1 MFFKKFNLCI
11 FSMDRFGRPQV
22 ARRSR
27 PFLRR
32 GGGCGPI
39 RGRGGYRPYGNI
51 GVGRAFYGG
60 IGRGRYDQR
69 LDGPQEYGPQENGP
83 QADGPEEDGPQED
96 GQPPTD
102 SSSNF
107 LNIIIIVIIIM

>member
-1 MFFKKFNLCI
+1 
-11 FSMDRFGRPQV
+11 MDRFDRPQV

-39 RGRGGYRPYGNI
+39 RDRGGYRPYGNI

-69 LDGPQEYGPQENGP
+69 LDGPQENGP
-83 QADGPEEDGPQED
+83 QADGPEED

>member
-1 MFFKKFNLCI
+1 MCFLKSLICV
-11 FSMDRFGRPQV
+11 SLLMDRFGRPQM

-69 LDGPQEYGPQENGP
+69 LDAQKENGP
-83 QADGPEEDGPQED
+83 QANGPEEDGPQED
-96 GQPPTD
+96 GQPRLIPLRI
-102 SSSNF
+102 F
-107 LNIIIIVIIIM
+107 

>member
-1 MFFKKFNLCI
+1 
-11 FSMDRFGRPQV
+11 MDRFGRPQM

-69 LDGPQEYGPQENGP
+69 LDGPQAN
-83 QADGPEEDGPQED
+83 GPEEDGPQED
-96 GQPPTD
+96 GQPRLIPLRI
-102 SSSNF
+102 F
-107 LNIIIIVIIIM
+107 